1 MERTLKKLRE
11 AEFFYSAMN
20 AEAARIMKPDPEAIE
35 FYLSAFVTA
44 ARTVT
49 LALQKEHKAQYDE
62 WFPNWWATALT
73 DSERERMDFI
83 KAQRNSA
90 LKEGAM
96 ETATAVEEVPL
107 WKLQHEL
114 GLKGGSL
121 QVWGIPGFP
130 PPNTTARTVL
140 EFEGAIVGNVVEV
153 CGAQLGVLRRLV
165 AEFQQYAAA

>member
-73 DSERERMDFI
+73 DSERG
-83 KAQRNSA
+83 AWTS
-90 LKEGAM
+90 LK
-96 ETATAVEEVPL
+96 L
-107 WKLQHEL
+107 R
-114 GLKGGSL
+114 
-121 QVWGIPGFP
+121 GI
-130 PPNTTARTVL
+130 AR
-140 EFEGAIVGNVVEV
+140 
-153 CGAQLGVLRRLV
+153 
-165 AEFQQYAAA
+165 